1 MYLNAPTSFLDLSAL
16 THGRWTNAIPSHSEG
31 SSASKMNDRSIL
43 SMESS
48 KMSIEMLIDVIDKCR
63 WVKTSILQD
72 IVQHLA
78 MKRIQWKTLKPTI
91 DPCVALSTL
100 WMSSHLWP
108 RPQLLLAVR
117 ISPATR
123 QQQHKRMLLWWF
135 LYKPLYSYLLWQ
147 VAIVQQYLYNI
158 MIQTFANMTWQIV
171 LCFEYV

>member
-1 MYLNAPTSFLDLSAL
+1 
-16 THGRWTNAIPSHSEG
+16 
-31 SSASKMNDRSIL
+31 
-43 SMESS
+43 
-48 KMSIEMLIDVIDKCR
+48 
-63 WVKTSILQD
+63 
-72 IVQHLA
+72 
-78 MKRIQWKTLKPTI
+78 
-91 DPCVALSTL
+91 
-100 WMSSHLWP
+100 
-108 RPQLLLAVR
+108 VR